1 MLSEILKTATL
12 KTLSQKLKA
21 KEFSATELLEA
32 YIKRVNAVNSKTNAF
47 ITLCEE
53 TAFDA
58 AKSADKTIAEG
69 KATTITG
76 IPLGVKDNICTNG
89 IKTTAGSKMLADFI
103 PPYDATVI
111 ARLKNSGAVIL
122 GKTNMDE
129 FAMGGSSQTS
139 FFGGVC
145 NPYDLSRVAGGSSG
159 GSAASVAAALC
170 PAALGSDT
178 GGSVRQPAA
187 FCGITGL
194 KPTYSTVSRYGL
206 IAFASSFDQIGP
218 MAKTAEDCGI
228 LLHCIAGFDNND
240 FTTKGLDNIDYTAK
254 IGKDIKGLV
263 IGLPKEFFG
272 DEIDAEYKQA
282 VLNAAKYYEK
292 MGCVIK
298 EVSLP
303 SLKYA
308 VSAYY
313 LISSAEAASNLSR
326 YDGIKFGYRSEN
338 GKTYEEIIKN
348 TRREGFGDEVKRRIM
363 LGNYAL
369 SSGYYD
375 KYYSNA
381 VKIRSKIK
389 AEYDAIFKECDV
401 ILTPTAPSVA
411 YKIGTKENNPAQ
423 MYLADICTVTANI
436 TGLPAV
442 CTTCGYDKNGMP
454 ISFSL
459 TGRAFDEATILGAA
473 DNFER
478 SFERREAQI

>member
-1 MLSEILKTATL
+1 MLNEILKTATL
-12 KTLSQKLKA
+12 KDLSQKLKA

-32 YIKRVNAVNSKTNAF
+32 CVKRAKTINPKTKAF
-47 ITLCEE
+47 ISLCEE
-53 TAFDA
+53 TAIDS
-58 AKSADKTIAEG
+58 AKSADKKIADG
-69 KATTITG
+69 TANAITG
-76 IPLGVKDNICTNG
+76 IPLAVKDNICTSG

-103 PPYDATVI
+103 PPYDATVVSKI
-111 ARLKNSGAVIL
+111 KNSGAVIL

-145 NPYDLSRVAGGSSG
+145 NPYDLTRVAGGSSG
-159 GSAASVAAALC
+159 GSAVAVAASVC

-187 FCGITGL
+187 FCGVTGL

-218 MAKTAEDCGI
+218 VAKSAEDCGI
-228 LLHCIAGFDNND
+228 LLNAIAGFDDND
-240 FTTKGLDNIDYTAK
+240 LTTKRLEKIDYTTK
-254 IGKDIKGLV
+254 IGNDIKGLV

-272 DEIDAEYKQA
+272 DEIDNEYKEA
-282 VLNAAKYYEK
+282 VINAAKYYEK

-326 YDGIKFGYRSEN
+326 YDGIKFGYRSKN
-338 GKTYEEIIKN
+338 GETYEEIIKN

-375 KYYSNA
+375 KYYSKA

-389 AEYDAIFKECDV
+389 AEYTEIFKECDV

-411 YKIGTKENNPAQ
+411 YKIGTTEKEPTK
-423 MYLADICTVTANI
+423 MYLADVCTVTANI

-442 CTTCGYDKNGMP
+442 CTTCGYDENGMP

-459 TGRAFDEATILGAA
+459 TGRAFDEATILGVA

-478 SFERREAQI
+478 TFERREAQL